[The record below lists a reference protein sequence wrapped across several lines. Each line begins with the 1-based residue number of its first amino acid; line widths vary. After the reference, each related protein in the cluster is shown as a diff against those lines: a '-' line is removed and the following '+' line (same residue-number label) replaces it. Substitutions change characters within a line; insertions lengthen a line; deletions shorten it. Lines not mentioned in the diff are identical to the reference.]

1 MFARRYIRTNSV
13 RFVCNG
19 ALRRGD
25 FECRR
30 AANPRLRK
38 RIAAISPATWQNF
51 FEQLWCYCNTLK
63 TFTQRHIVGR
73 IAWSHRKR
81 IPRVGGPIMTIAGL
95 TSSDQATA
103 IKAAFAANDVRT
115 LIANHLGVSI
125 GRVTDDAHFTH
136 DLGAD
141 WLDRLELMVAVED
154 QFVGVEITDDAV
166 DRIELVGDL
175 IRHIETMDSERRR
188 RGAAPVFSKLFGPHL
203 ARAMKPI
210 TQQEGCE
217 QVALFFLR
225 LAGEAMRT
233 LMGWCP
239 ETRQPIDLQIYV
251 DDATLTRIWSNVVR
265 FQCPH
270 CGTKHETKV
279 ERLASRP
286 LSLEPPQTQRTRH
299 QHTALV
305 GSMQSR

>member
-1 MFARRYIRTNSV
+1 MLARAARYIRTNPV
-13 RFVCNG
+13 RFVRNG
-19 ALRRGD
+19 VLRRGN
-25 FECRR
+25 FECKRR
-30 AANPRLRK
+30 HLPAA
-38 RIAAISPATWQNF
+38 WQNF

-63 TFTQRHIVGR
+63 TFAERHIVGR
-73 IAWSHRKR
+73 IAWSHLNEL
-81 IPRVGGPIMTIAGL
+81 GGPIMTIVGL

-103 IKAAFAANDVRT
+103 IKAAFAANDVRI
-115 LIANHLGVSI
+115 LIANHLGVSV

-166 DRIELVGDL
+166 DRIEVVGDL
-175 IRHIETMDSERRR
+175 IRHIEAMDSERRR
-188 RGAAPVFSKLFGPHL
+188 RGAAPVISKLFGPHL

-210 TQQEGCE
+210 KHQEAGE
-217 QVALFFLR
+217 QAALFFLR
-225 LAGEAMRT
+225 LAADAMRT

-286 LSLEPPQTQRTRH
+286 LSL
-299 QHTALV
+299 
-305 GSMQSR
+305 

>member
-1 MFARRYIRTNSV
+1 MW
-13 RFVCNG
+13 G
-19 ALRRGD
+19 GL
-25 FECRR
+25 
-30 AANPRLRK
+30 L
-38 RIAAISPATWQNF
+38 
-51 FEQLWCYCNTLK
+51 
-63 TFTQRHIVGR
+63 GR
-73 IAWSHRKR
+73 IANVFHAL
-81 IPRVGGPIMTIAGL
+81 GGLIMTIAGL

-210 TQQEGCE
+210 TQQEGGE